1 MTKTII
7 TSYTAFLLM
16 VCAVVGITAAEA
28 SEITGTLSS
37 DAANNAPTSGTLGG
51 TVLDANGNSGGGGGS
66 RNGGSGGSSSNA
78 PNGSV
83 LGAST
88 DNTQTTP
95 GFPNAGAAPLEVS
108 STPTLWSVVVA
119 FFRGIVS

>member
-16 VCAVVGITAAEA
+16 ACAVVGITAAEA

-37 DAANNAPTSGTLGG
+37 NAANNAPTSGTLGG
-51 TVLDANGNSGGGGGS
+51 TVSNANGNSGGGS

-78 PNGSV
+78 PAGSV

-108 STPTLWSVVVA
+108 STPTLWSVVAA